1 MIQYSN
7 INDVW
12 GNKEM
17 YKKKEPFVNKETINI
32 DNDKETINIDNKETI
47 NNNRIYEKKIL
58 REHFTDGNTSC
69 SMIEHLENCPT
80 CKEKI
85 MEMFSNNKTDVEP
98 KYATINLFFFKIN
111 ITKDV
116 LKLIFVL
123 LIILIFV
130 IFLSIINVPLISN
143 NNAAASAKYYLVPQ
157 NELNNLV
164 RLGIH

>member
-17 YKKKEPFVNKETINI
+17 YKKKETFVNNTNNKIEPNINI
-32 DNDKETINIDNKETI
+32 E
-47 NNNRIYEKKIL
+47 NNRIYEKKIL
-58 REHFTDGNTSC
+58 RENLDNTHNNDC
-69 SMIEHLENCPT
+69 SMIEHLDNCPT
-80 CKEKI
+80 CKQRI
-85 MEMFSNNKTDVEP
+85 MEMFQNKTEP
-98 KYATINLFFFKIN
+98 EANFATVNLYFFKIN

-123 LIILIFV
+123 LVILIFIV
-130 IFLSIINVPLISN
+130 LLSIINVPLIGN
-143 NNAAASAKYYLVPQ
+143 NNSSAKYYLVPQ